1 MLLNIQFMNSYLIA
15 RNSISTNA
23 IKYPTENF
31 KPTKVYNFT
40 ICSKIKHMN
49 SDNPTKARW
58 EYSKTYTKQK
68 GSEYTKDS
76 VIIHTYIGTI
86 GT

>member
-1 MLLNIQFMNSYLIA
+1 MNSYLIA

-49 SDNPTKARW
+49 SDNPTKAR
-58 EYSKTYTKQK
+58 
-68 GSEYTKDS
+68 
-76 VIIHTYIGTI
+76 
-86 GT
+86 